1 MVTVTYSC
9 KSAGIATVVQNVA
22 GGIQVRIIEKGQKQV
37 QTVPHII
44 KHKKGELL

>member
-1 MVTVTYSC
+1 MFMVTYSC
-9 KSAGIATVVQNVA
+9 TAGTGLAVWIRVDGTHVK
-22 GGIQVRIIEKGQKQV
+22 IIEKGQKQV